1 MIFPELSSFI
11 QIIEISFFNVI
22 HPEKKSVESEMETR
36 AENLCPSPKN
46 FVHVRER
53 VSEAIAVNTK
63 SRVIFSYLSLHI
75 NRYMFVV

>member
-1 MIFPELSSFI
+1 
-11 QIIEISFFNVI
+11 
-22 HPEKKSVESEMETR
+22 METR